1 MDRDSYQD
9 SYILQTQIRSL
20 ENELYSLRMK
30 LQSLVFPDVYK
41 SDFPKVSAEA
51 WARWSEQVMKPSPR
65 VRKAMEEDLQDSNN
79 LNP

>member
-1 MDRDSYQD
+1 MDRDQD

-41 SDFPKVSAEA
+41 SDFPTVSAEA
-51 WARWSEQVMKPSPR
+51 WARWSAQIMKPSPR
-65 VRKAMEEDLQDSNN
+65 VRKAMEEDLRDSNN